1 MDKHSAYI
9 SLVYWNWNI
18 MYVVFFWAH
27 VMYSNAT
34 EARKAIIVHLC
45 FCDYC
50 FVFIKPIQRLKNLMY
65 LTNVN

>member
-1 MDKHSAYI
+1 
-9 SLVYWNWNI
+9 

-34 EARKAIIVHLC
+34 EAGKAIIAHLC